1 MFDIT
6 YLYQNLNYIIKH
18 ISATEAYTVRH
29 PVLRNGKPIDSC
41 IFDGD
46 NISSTFHLGVF
57 IDNNL
62 VGVCSF
68 FKCNHQLL
76 TEEFQY
82 QLRGMAVLNT
92 YQNKGLGNVI
102 LNYGETLLK
111 EKNMN
116 VIWCN
121 AREKALNFYKKMG
134 YKIIGEPFNI
144 KDIGLHYVMWKKL

>member
-1 MFDIT
+1 M
-6 YLYQNLNYIIKH
+6 NYTIKH

-29 PVLRNGKPIDSC
+29 PVLRKGKPIDSC
-41 IFDGD
+41 VFDGD
-46 NISSTFHLGVF
+46 NLSSTFHLGVF
-57 IDNNL
+57 IDNKL
-62 VGVCSF
+62 IGVCSF
-68 FKCNHQLL
+68 FKYNHQLL

-134 YKIIGEPFNI
+134 YESIGEPFNI

>member
-1 MFDIT
+1 M
-6 YLYQNLNYIIKH
+6 YQNLNYTIKH

-29 PVLRNGKPIDSC
+29 PVLRKGKPIDSC
-41 IFDGD
+41 VFDGD
-46 NISSTFHLGVF
+46 NLSSTFHLGVF
-57 IDNNL
+57 IDNKL
-62 VGVCSF
+62 IGVCSF
-68 FKCNHQLL
+68 FKYNHQLL

-134 YKIIGEPFNI
+134 YESIGEPFNI